1 MARAGMP
8 YHGIRM
14 DTLLSMKVFRLVAEL
29 KSFAAAAERLGISP
43 AMASKHV
50 MHLERRLATRLL
62 NRTSRHVGLSEAGAV
77 YFERSSQM
85 LEALEEVEAEV
96 SKATVIPNGTLKLS
110 APNWMANADFPKLL
124 AEYQARYPQVQ
135 FEVDLSGRLVN
146 LVEEGFDL
154 ALRATQTQDE
164 ALIARPVAKIRFH
177 LVAAPAYLQ
186 KHGHPKSMDELNG
199 HKMLVYTLG
208 PLGSS
213 VTFGTPGAMQTLK
226 FVPVLR
232 SANETLLHFAAVAG
246 MGLAFLPKFLVAQDL
261 AANRLE
267 LLLPERFTAEGTLYG
282 VYPSRR
288 YLSAKVRTFLD
299 FFAADSRFT

>member
-1 MARAGMP
+1 
-8 YHGIRM
+8 M

-29 KSFAAAAERLGISP
+29 KSFAAAAERLDISP

-62 NRTSRHVGLSEAGAV
+62 NRTSRHVSLSEAGTL
-77 YFERSSQM
+77 YFERSRQM

-96 SKATVIPNGTLKLS
+96 TRATIIPHGTLKLS
-110 APNWMANADFPKLL
+110 APVWMANAAFPRLL
-124 AEYQARYPQVQ
+124 AEYQERYPEVQ

-164 ALIARPVAKIRFH
+164 GLIARPVTTIRFH
-177 LVAAPAYLQ
+177 LVAAPAYLE
-186 KHGHPKSMDELNG
+186 KHGHPKSVGELDG
-199 HKMLVYTLG
+199 HRLLMYTLG
-208 PLGSS
+208 ALGSS
-213 VTFGTPGAMQTLK
+213 VTFGGPGATQTVK
-226 FVPVLR
+226 FVPVLKT
-232 SANETLLHFAAVAG
+232 ANETLLHLAAVEG

-261 AANRLE
+261 AAKRLE
-267 LLLPERFTAEGTLYG
+267 LLLPERFTSEGTLYG

-299 FFAADSRFT
+299 FIAAGDSRFK